1 MTLFGEMLKFYV
13 SFDEIRLVLS
23 KQNVQW
29 EEKLT
34 FKHKQDAFERNGV
47 VTVATSVGEN

>member
-23 KQNVQW
+23 KQNVHG

-34 FKHKQDAFERNGV
+34 FKHKQDAFERSGV
-47 VTVATSVGEN
+47 VTVATSVDEN